1 MKATLKFE
9 IECGDTACAVE
20 KGKFCRY
27 MFQEMSG
34 ATGCYFFGTT
44 YETDGW
50 TQRHEKCLELAEVQ
64 HD

>member
-1 MKATLKFE
+1 MKATIKFE
-9 IECGDTACAVE
+9 IECGATTCAVR

-27 MFQEMSG
+27 MHIDMGGE
-34 ATGCYFFGTT
+34 TECYFFG
-44 YETDGW
+44 ETWDVDGW